1 MTKSAQRENPN
12 LLEKQTKI
20 LKVKVLDGMVTVN
33 KLQTTNETKT
43 CEDLWNLFLQNLF
56 FGCYEYDEISLGFD
70 QYNFQNS

>member
-1 MTKSAQRENPN
+1 MTHRIENKIKFTMTKSAQQENPN

-43 CEDLWNLFLQNLF
+43 CEDL
-56 FGCYEYDEISLGFD
+56 
-70 QYNFQNS
+70 

>member
-12 LLEKQTKI
+12 LQEKQTKI

-43 CEDLWNLFLQNLF
+43 CEDL
-56 FGCYEYDEISLGFD
+56 
-70 QYNFQNS
+70 

>member
-1 MTKSAQRENPN
+1 MIHRIENKIKFTMTKSAQRENPN

-43 CEDLWNLFLQNLF
+43 CEDL
-56 FGCYEYDEISLGFD
+56 
-70 QYNFQNS
+70 